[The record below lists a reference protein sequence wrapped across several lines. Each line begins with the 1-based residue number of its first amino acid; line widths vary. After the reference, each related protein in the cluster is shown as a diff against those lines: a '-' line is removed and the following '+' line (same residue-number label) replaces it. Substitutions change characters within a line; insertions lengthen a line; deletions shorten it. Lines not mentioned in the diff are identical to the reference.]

1 MENIL
6 ITGADGQLGCEL
18 RSITGERDDFHCF
31 FTDRQDLDITD
42 PEAVENFISANSITK
57 IINCAAYN
65 NVDGAETDT
74 DNAIRINVN
83 GPMNLAA
90 TAARH
95 GIYLIHISTDFV
107 FDGTRTSPY
116 HESDRPA
123 PLSEY
128 GRTKLA
134 GEIAVKRSGCL
145 SIIIRTAWLYSPFGK
160 KNFVRTILSL
170 GEEEDFIKAV
180 YDQKGSP
187 TYARDLAE
195 AILHIIPQLDTVPR
209 YGEVFHYTDEG
220 CCTRAEWAQKILNL
234 KRAEC
239 EVIPVPSSEFPS
251 PARRPAFS
259 VLDKSLIRTVF
270 GVKVPLWERSLSKAI
285 RLF

>member
-6 ITGADGQLGCEL
+6 ITGADGQLGSEL
-18 RSITGERDDFHCF
+18 RSLTQGQSGTNWLYTDF
-31 FTDRQDLDITD
+31 QELDITD
-42 PEAVENFISANSITK
+42 ADAVEKYISGNGVTK

-65 NVDGAETDT
+65 DVDRAETDT
-74 DNAIRINVN
+74 DAAIRLNVT
-83 GPMNLAA
+83 GPMNLAEA
-90 TAARH
+90 AARH
-95 GIYLIHISTDFV
+95 GIYLIHLSTDFV
-107 FDGTRTSPY
+107 FDGTKSTPW

-134 GEIAVKRSGCL
+134 GETAVKRSGCL
-145 SIIIRTAWLYSPFGK
+145 SIIIRTSWLYSPLGK
-160 KNFVRTILSL
+160 KNFVRTMLRL
-170 GEEEDFIKAV
+170 GEEEEIIKVV
-180 YDQKGSP
+180 YDQKGTP

-195 AILHIIPQLDTVPR
+195 AILHILPQLDGTPR

-220 CCTRAEWAQKILNL
+220 CCSKAEWAQKIMFL
-234 KRAEC
+234 KHLDCDIE
-239 EVIPVPSSEFPS
+239 PVPTSEFPA
-251 PARRPAFS
+251 PATRPAYS

>member
-6 ITGADGQLGCEL
+6 ITGADGQLGSEL
-18 RSITGERDDFHCF
+18 RSLTQGQSGTNWLYTDF
-31 FTDRQDLDITD
+31 QELDITD
-42 PEAVENFISANSITK
+42 ADAVEKYISENGVTK

-65 NVDGAETDT
+65 DVDRAETDT
-74 DNAIRINVN
+74 DAAIRLNVT
-83 GPMNLAA
+83 GPMNLAEA
-90 TAARH
+90 AARH
-95 GIYLIHISTDFV
+95 GIYLIHLSTDFV
-107 FDGTRTSPY
+107 FDGTKSTPW
-116 HESDRPA
+116 HESDCPA

-134 GEIAVKRSGCL
+134 GETAVKRSGCL
-145 SIIIRTAWLYSPFGK
+145 SIIIRTSWLYSPLGK
-160 KNFVRTILSL
+160 KNFVRTMLRL
-170 GEEEDFIKAV
+170 GEEEEIIKVV
-180 YDQKGSP
+180 YDQKGTP

-195 AILHIIPQLDTVPR
+195 AILHILPQLDGTPR

-220 CCTRAEWAQKILNL
+220 CCSKAEWAQKIMSL
-234 KRAEC
+234 KHLDCDIE
-239 EVIPVPSSEFPS
+239 PVPTSEFPA
-251 PARRPAFS
+251 PATRPAYS

>member
-6 ITGADGQLGCEL
+6 ITGADGQLGSEL
-18 RSITGERDDFHCF
+18 RSLTQGQSGTNWLYTDF
-31 FTDRQDLDITD
+31 QELDITD
-42 PEAVENFISANSITK
+42 ADAVEKYISENGVTK

-65 NVDGAETDT
+65 DVDRAETDT
-74 DNAIRINVN
+74 DAAIRLNVT
-83 GPMNLAA
+83 GPMNLAEA
-90 TAARH
+90 AARH
-95 GIYLIHISTDFV
+95 GIYLIHLSTDFV
-107 FDGTRTSPY
+107 FDGTKSTPW

-134 GEIAVKRSGCL
+134 GETAVKRSGCL
-145 SIIIRTAWLYSPFGK
+145 SIIIRTSWLYSPLGK
-160 KNFVRTILSL
+160 KNFVRTMLRL
-170 GEEEDFIKAV
+170 GDEEEIIKVV
-180 YDQKGSP
+180 YDQKGTP

-195 AILHIIPQLDTVPR
+195 AILHILPQLDGTPR

-220 CCTRAEWAQKILNL
+220 CCTKAEWAQKIMSL
-234 KRAEC
+234 KHLDCDIE
-239 EVIPVPSSEFPS
+239 PVPTSEFPV
-251 PARRPAFS
+251 PATRPAYS